1 VARRG
6 ARVVGEPAEGSASSA
21 WRGAVARARGDAPTE
36 ERDWEAERA
45 RRPRPTEE
53 PEDTW
58 ILDEDEDEDGD
69 DERPGTRARP
79 EVISRVPIRNRVPAP
94 VLEELAGAS
103 GAVRGAKLAERLGQ
117 ASHAY
122 DRERYQEALRMV
134 RPLAEAVPGSAAVR
148 ELYGLTLYR
157 MGRWVKALKELDTY
171 RTLSGSYD
179 QHPVI
184 MDSLRAL
191 HRYSEVAARW
201 EELRQASPSAEVV
214 AEGRIVM
221 AGALA
226 DQGDLPGAIR
236 LLEKTRTVKKPK
248 PHHLRQ
254 WYALADLYER
264 AGDIPRARDLFNRV
278 ASIDPDAFDIRQ
290 RVRAL
295 R

>member
-1 VARRG
+1 
-6 ARVVGEPAEGSASSA
+6 VGEPAEGSASSA
-21 WRGAVARARGDAPTE
+21 WRGAVARARGDARGAPAE
-36 ERDWEAERA
+36 ERNWEEERA
-45 RRPRPTEE
+45 RNRPPVEE
-53 PEDTW
+53 PEETW
-58 ILDEDEDEDGD
+58 ILDEDEDEDEDSGSQ
-69 DERPGTRARP
+69 ASP
-79 EVISRVPIRNRVPAP
+79 EVISRVPTRNRVPAP
-94 VLEELAGAS
+94 VLEELAGTS
-103 GAVRGAKLAERLGQ
+103 GAARGAKLAERLGQ

-122 DRERYQEALRMV
+122 DRERYQEALRLV
-134 RPLAEAVPGSAAVR
+134 RPLAEAAPGSAAVR

-157 MGRWVKALKELDTY
+157 MGRWAKALKELDTY
-171 RTLSGSYD
+171 RTMSGSYD

-191 HRYSEVAARW
+191 HRYGEVAARW
-201 EELRQASPSAEVV
+201 DELRQASPSAEVV